1 MCSTAEQLSFVY
13 EDLEKKTKK
22 TGCCFVISNP
32 YPFS

>member
-22 TGCCFVISNP
+22 TGNPFGILNVI
-32 YPFS
+32 